1 MGSRYERHRASHFP
15 HEGGLLRWQ
24 GPSNQLP
31 HSAWSR
37 AGQKAEV
44 VANREKII
52 HAVSHRKIDGL
63 LFNGVQ

>member
-15 HEGGLLRWQ
+15 HEADAGQ